1 MKRQRWF
8 AQRPQRP
15 AAAFIM
21 RLKLRLILLVVG
33 VYAVI
38 SAFILCFPQPS
49 QTFSPASDVR
59 NNNRKISYDVD
70 GTASSCRCSLLPHQQ
85 QPRAVWRWP
94 PRRVEDLIC
103 PNDSTYDLT
112 LCVAIS
118 GTGVVPTKLDLRLDE
133 LRHRKS
139 RLQHAIDGWSL
150 LRQWYELEDDDK
162 LEQYDMYTAAINAT
176 PYVRNI
182 SAGWPVNMP
191 PINNVNV
198 KLLRTSRFVCPPK
211 TPPRRQFD
219 LIVVWKSAVYNF
231 EDRARIRQ
239 HYLNLDNLTDLKIG
253 MVFSLGLPRPSGG
266 ALLHMNGFDI
276 LLPERAGEALKT
288 WEGRAD
294 EALER
299 LAAEAD
305 RYGDIILGDYLDTY
319 LNLSL
324 KMSTMFR
331 WASSFCRQQTLAFF
345 FIDDDYLFYPERVE
359 AYLRSIDP
367 DRLPTLYSGQL
378 LRNYRVI
385 RPHVDPRLNKYATSE
400 DDVPWPVYPAYLAG
414 QHFFIGPQ
422 VLSDLVVAM
431 AYTRYHSLDDTFLAF
446 SLAKLPYQM
455 EAMPALLVR
464 PHDSYSWLYWLI
476 VKLEAF
482 FKSLEAVF
490 MTSPETVFLF
500 DVHTL

>member
-85 QPRAVWRWP
+85 QPQDVWRWP

-198 KLLRTSRFVCPPK
+198 KLLRTSR
-211 TPPRRQFD
+211 
-219 LIVVWKSAVYNF
+219 
-231 EDRARIRQ
+231 
-239 HYLNLDNLTDLKIG
+239 
-253 MVFSLGLPRPSGG
+253 
-266 ALLHMNGFDI
+266 
-276 LLPERAGEALKT
+276 
-288 WEGRAD
+288 
-294 EALER
+294 
-299 LAAEAD
+299 
-305 RYGDIILGDYLDTY
+305 
-319 LNLSL
+319 
-324 KMSTMFR
+324 
-331 WASSFCRQQTLAFF
+331 
-345 FIDDDYLFYPERVE
+345 
-359 AYLRSIDP
+359 
-367 DRLPTLYSGQL
+367 LPTLYSGQL

-400 DDVPWPVYPAYLAG
+400 DDVPWPVYPPYLAG